1 LGRKWSKISEFMPGR
16 IGKQCHE
23 RYVNHL
29 DPALRKGGWT
39 EQEDAILLEQHAKF
53 YNKWAEI
60 AKHLSGRSDNDV
72 KNRWYQAHSSDAK
85 EPPNY
90 TRTAAQQFASYDMAE
105 FQGDVLQGGSS
116 HAGPEE
122 MVTV

>member
-1 LGRKWSKISEFMPGR
+1 VDRGRGWGSTRRTS
-16 IGKQCHE
+16 
-23 RYVNHL
+23 L
-29 DPALRKGGWT
+29 AARKGGWT

-60 AKHLSGRSDNDV
+60 AKHLSGRNDNDV

-105 FQGDVLQGGSS
+105 FQGDVLRCREAAAATRGRRKW
-116 HAGPEE
+116 
-122 MVTV
+122 